1 MGRVTAG
8 VWDVPGNGVLP
19 TLAVLG
25 TCFFAGGLAGCLL
38 AGHVDGAG
46 SESLSAYLNSF
57 LQAAGGGEL
66 EGPALASLV
75 WGELRWPLLVLLLG
89 FTALGLLALPAV
101 FALRGFLLAFS
112 ISTFVRLL
120 GRKGC
125 LLAGL
130 VFGIPGALAVPALFV
145 LGVQSFLAARVLA
158 GRVWGDGRG
167 PIPYGKRYVLRC
179 GMCAAALCMCVLLED
194 LVVPALVTGLAG
206 RLTLS

>member
-19 TLAVLG
+19 ALAVLG

-112 ISTFVRLL
+112 ISTFV
-120 GRKGC
+120 
-125 LLAGL
+125 
-130 VFGIPGALAVPALFV
+130 
-145 LGVQSFLAARVLA
+145 Q
-158 GRVWGDGRG
+158 
-167 PIPYGKRYVLRC
+167 
-179 GMCAAALCMCVLLED
+179 
-194 LVVPALVTGLAG
+194 
-206 RLTLS
+206 

>member
-8 VWDVPGNGVLP
+8 FWDGPENGVLP
-19 TLAVLG
+19 ALAVLG
-25 TCFFAGGLAGCLL
+25 VCFFSGGLAGCLL
-38 AGHVDGAG
+38 AGRVGGAG

-57 LQAAGGGEL
+57 LQSAGAGEM
-66 EGPALASLV
+66 EGPALASLA
-75 WGELRWPLLVLLLG
+75 WGELRWPFLVLLLG

-112 ISTFVRLL
+112 ISSFVRLL
-120 GRKGC
+120 GREGC
-125 LLAGL
+125 LLAIL

-145 LGVQSFLAARVLA
+145 LGVQSFLAARSLA
-158 GRVWGDGRG
+158 CRVWGDGRG
-167 PIPYGKRYVLRC
+167 PVPYGKRYFLRC
-179 GMCAAALCMCVLLED
+179 GMCAAALCMCILLED

>member
-19 TLAVLG
+19 ALAVLG

-57 LQAAGGGEL
+57 LQAAGVGEL

-89 FTALGLLALPAV
+89 
-101 FALRGFLLAFS
+101 
-112 ISTFVRLL
+112 
-120 GRKGC
+120 
-125 LLAGL
+125 
-130 VFGIPGALAVPALFV
+130 
-145 LGVQSFLAARVLA
+145 
-158 GRVWGDGRG
+158 
-167 PIPYGKRYVLRC
+167 
-179 GMCAAALCMCVLLED
+179 
-194 LVVPALVTGLAG
+194 
-206 RLTLS
+206 